1 MKSRSGIMMKLF
13 VWYFILLSLL
23 YGTIIVL
30 FMHNQ
35 RILDASSTIVDKKF
49 EISALSKKLIENLLS
64 MEENDK
70 KYHLLKKKE
79 YKDYFDAAGR
89 DFEDNII
96 SIIRLHLG
104 AKEGV
109 PWEELYRTFQARM
122 EMIAKK
128 AQSEQEEKDSQE
140 AGKKSEAKEN
150 KATRDSKQDKQAQA
164 ASGEKA
170 GEATDVEPEK
180 ELWIPEAVIN
190 EWIQRVSLARAENDR
205 DVELAMRG
213 LHSQGELAVR
223 WGLVGIG
230 ASFFVGLLGIL
241 FLNYSMVRP
250 LRELR
255 KGIRSISREGQ
266 AKPIRILSKD
276 EFGELAFAF
285 NEMITRLKEE
295 ERMRSDFISM
305 LSHEIRTPLT
315 SIRESVNLIE
325 EGVMGPV
332 SERQSR
338 FLQIAS
344 GEIERITDLLNH
356 LLQVSRIE
364 ASGVKVI
371 LRPFN
376 PSTLVEDS
384 IKRLTPAAKA
394 KGIGIRAETPSDLPD
409 VLGDKDHVQ
418 QVLLNLVG
426 NAVKFSPKDQEV
438 IVSIG
443 RDGDK
448 NELKFSVT
456 DHGPGIREE
465 EKPLVFRKYYRGPG
479 VRDQF
484 DGMGLGLSISKQII
498 EAQNGRIWVES
509 KLGHGSIFNFTLPLA
524 PVH

>member
-35 RILDASSTIVDKKF
+35 RILDVSSTIVDKKF
-49 EISALSKKLIENLLS
+49 EISALSKKMIENLLS

-79 YKDYFDAAGR
+79 YKDYFDAAGKE
-89 DFEDNII
+89 FEDNII
-96 SIIRLHLG
+96 SIISLHLG

-109 PWEELYRTFQARM
+109 PWEELYRNYQGRM
-122 EMIAKK
+122 EIIAKK
-128 AQSEQEEKDSQE
+128 AQSEEAKKDSKG
-140 AGKKSEAKEN
+140 AEAKQNAKED
-150 KATRDSKQDKQAQA
+150 KVAEGSKQEKAAQGA
-164 ASGEKA
+164 AKGKA
-170 GEATDVEPEK
+170 GEPAGVEPEK

-213 LHSQGELAVR
+213 LHSQGELAVQ

-338 FLQIAS
+338 FLKIAS

-371 LRPFN
+371 LRPFD
-376 PSTLVEDS
+376 PSNLVDDS

-394 KGIGIRAETPSDLPD
+394 KGIAIRAEKPSDLPNA
-409 VLGDKDHVQ
+409 LGDKDHVQ
-418 QVLLNLVG
+418 QVLLNLMG
-426 NAVKFSPKDQEV
+426 NAVKFSPKEHDV
-438 IVSIG
+438 VVTVG
-443 RDGDK
+443 VDGDK
-448 NELKFSVT
+448 KELKFSII
-456 DHGPGIREE
+456 DQGPGIRDEE
-465 EKPLVFRKYYRGPG
+465 QPLVFRKYYRGPG

-509 KLGHGSIFNFTLPLA
+509 KLGHGSTFNFTLPLA